1 MVLGAASFC
10 MAQSAAF
17 ITPNQITLP
26 STKTYALNQT
36 FTSSESIS
44 AYFEGE
50 HAYLS
55 DPTYNLKEK
64 SVKTSLTGTHYVFT
78 AWKNGYEVFGAE
90 LRVHTNAEGK
100 AFIVQDGIPEVF
112 AIATPQNTMTKHFWV
127 NYNGQHVLAEK
138 RKLSD
143 GNVALWYNNNSIYPI
158 NTKHFNQ
165 LPDTQVAAQVFLI
178 NPLNT
183 AQKEYGSPYIDS
195 NDLDVPVLNAER
207 KWVNMNV
214 RYENDTFKLISD
226 RYWFAQISD
235 PVTQPTYSLTDTF
248 SFTRRQY
255 QFEDVNA
262 FYHITTISD
271 YIEDRGFASMLPDTL
286 VIDAHGYN
294 GGDFSSFNY
303 GVSPLELE
311 FGEGGVDDAED
322 GETVVHEFTH
332 ALSHI
337 AGVNSYSSTR
347 DRAAMEEGSADYFS
361 ASYSKVYTDYAWK
374 LMFNWDG
381 HNPFFEGI
389 HIGAELKYPQD
400 MKNNTNA
407 DREMWSTPL
416 MCIYDKIGRNAMD
429 SLFLEHLYYQFKS
442 ASIPEMANV
451 ILKMDSM
458 MFDSKYH
465 NDIRNCF
472 AKHSILA
479 STGQSPVFTQLFN
492 AFNTAGFSSSA
503 SPAEITAKNQESFNY
518 LIYNNLGQ
526 KMDEGTSVNQL
537 ILNPEDYISGIYFVE
552 LKIGNTSTYLKIL
565 KN

>member
-100 AFIVQDGIPEVF
+100 AFIVQDGIPGVF
-112 AIATPQNTMTKHFWV
+112 AIATPQNTMTKQFWV

-143 GNVALWYNNNSIYPI
+143 GSVALWYNNNSIYPI

-416 MCIYDKIGRNAMD
+416 MCVYDKIGRNAMD